1 MIEAYKKAVSYGK
14 TKLANKIKKVIKK
27 KFRLILKKF
36 SELEE
41 KVAKMEKAEQTQY
54 LSNDPLMMLLIKIG
68 TYLED
73 DDTSRA
79 LFTKREKELLE
90 EIKK

>member
-1 MIEAYKKAVSYGK
+1 MI
-14 TKLANKIKKVIKK
+14 
-27 KFRLILKKF
+27 
-36 SELEE
+36 
-41 KVAKMEKAEQTQY
+41 
-54 LSNDPLMMLLIKIG
+54 LLIKIG